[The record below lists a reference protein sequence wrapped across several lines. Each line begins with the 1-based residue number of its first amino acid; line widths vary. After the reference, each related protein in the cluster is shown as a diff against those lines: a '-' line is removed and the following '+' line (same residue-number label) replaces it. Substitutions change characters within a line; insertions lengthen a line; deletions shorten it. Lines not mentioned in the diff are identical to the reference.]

1 MHDNSYLRYF
11 KGHNK
16 SVTQLEL
23 SPLNDSFISVA
34 PEEALCIW
42 DCRSAHMQGK
52 LALSADSNA
61 LAAFDPQGLV
71 FAVASQ
77 SRFLRLYDARNW
89 ERGAFAVFELTGPQS
104 SSSGTWTGIQFS
116 PDGKEILITS
126 SMTPQ
131 NGASCPVAYLLDSF
145 DGNVKSVLEHSAQ
158 AAISSGLRYTTPR
171 FTFTPD
177 SRFILGGRSDGVVSV
192 WTREPHR
199 DSLHLPVIEAVEGA
213 NKNSAIRDVAFNPK
227 LALMATAGDSTC
239 FYI

>member
-11 KGHNK
+11 KGHTK
-16 SVTQLEL
+16 RVTQLAI

-42 DCRSAHMQGK
+42 DCRSAHMEGK
-52 LALSADSNA
+52 LSLSADSSA
-61 LAAFDPQGLV
+61 LAAFDPQGLI
-71 FAVASQ
+71 FAVATQ
-77 SRFLRLYDARNW
+77 SRYLRLYDARNW

-104 SSSGTWTGIQFS
+104 SSSGGWSGLEFS
-116 PDGKEILITS
+116 PDGKEILLTTS
-126 SMTPQ
+126 MPPQ

-145 DGNVKSVLEHSAQ
+145 DGNVKSVLEQSAQ
-158 AAISSGLRYTTPR
+158 QAIASGLRYTTPR

-192 WTREPHR
+192 WSREPNR
-199 DSLHLPVIEAVEGA
+199 DALHLPLVEAIESA
-213 NKNSAIRDVAFNPK
+213 NKNTAIRDVAFNPK
-227 LALMATAGDSTC
+227 LALLASAGESTC